1 MTNKIVLR
9 SSEEFM
15 ADFQPTYAPIFS
27 LFLEKSQAYPEEV
40 GELTFK
46 RLDTVGDIRMKA
58 ITPKDTEIKQVVAK
72 IGSKVFKKE
81 FFANQYVQSNLQSRE
96 GNEDVVKQ
104 VIDENLKLADDLL
117 LLGQGT
123 AGNNVVNN
131 GLFWSGD
138 ANYVLETSIEIDNAN
153 AWLTDLHAQI
163 ITAKIKADLVS
174 GRKVVIFYGALMLP
188 KINGLYAA
196 SGRSFKAALSEVL
209 NIGGQNYSIAE
220 LPADVTPSGA
230 NGWMIVN
237 RDQVKL
243 HYMTL
248 PKLAAQ
254 GINEEKMYSWHNFLA
269 GTMMLEVLVSKAII
283 RQPVTFE
290 AAA

>member
-9 SSEEFM
+9 TSEEFM
-15 ADFQPTYAPIFS
+15 ADFQPSYVPIFS
-27 LFLEKSQAYPEEV
+27 LFLGKSQAYPEEV
-40 GELTFK
+40 GEMTFK
-46 RLDTVGDIRMKA
+46 RLEAVGDLRMKA
-58 ITPKDTEIKQVVAK
+58 ITPKDTEIKQVVAR

-81 FFANQYVQSNLQSRE
+81 FFANQYVQSNLQNRE

-104 VIDENLKLADDLL
+104 VVEENLKLADDLL

-123 AGNNVVNN
+123 AANNVVNN

-138 ANYVLETSIEIDNAN
+138 SNYVLETSIEIDNAN

-163 ITAKIKADLVS
+163 ITAKIKADQVS
-174 GRKVVIFYGALMLP
+174 GRKVVIFYGALMMP

-196 SGRSFKAALSEVL
+196 SGRSFKAALLEVL
-209 NIGGQNYSIAE
+209 NLGGGQYSIAE
-220 LPADVTPSGA
+220 LPADVTPSNT

-237 RDQVKL
+237 LDQVKL

-254 GINEEKMYSWHNFLA
+254 GVNEEKMYSWHNFLA
-269 GTMMLEVLVSKAII
+269 GTMMLEVLASKAII

-290 AAA
+290 AA